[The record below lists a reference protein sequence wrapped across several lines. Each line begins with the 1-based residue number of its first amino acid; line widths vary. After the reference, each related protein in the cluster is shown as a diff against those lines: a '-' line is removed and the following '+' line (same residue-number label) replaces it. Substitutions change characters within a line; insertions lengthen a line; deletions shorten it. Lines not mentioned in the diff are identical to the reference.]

1 MSRKNS
7 IMFTNKKHTERGI
20 MASILGVISLLTLV
34 YLVFTSYRNRGNVP
48 MQYGLAALLAT
59 IFSIAGLILG
69 IVSKSERDRYY
80 FFSYMGIILNVLAL
94 AIVSMILYA
103 GAYNIGG

>member
-1 MSRKNS
+1 MSRKNN

-20 MASILGVISLLTLV
+20 MASILGVISLLTLIYSIV
-34 YLVFTSYRNRGNVP
+34 TSYRNGGNVP
-48 MQYGLAALLAT
+48 MQYGLAVLLAM
-59 IFSIAGLILG
+59 IFSFVGIFLG

-80 FFSYMGIILNVLAL
+80 FFSYMGIVLNVLAL